1 MNTYRLAGRS
11 VDALLSLK
19 KLSDVSKEQYLNGVK
34 QFLDEKHL
42 TPDDLVAFARKRPR
56 AFEKEFADFLVK
68 RGELTSP
75 ATVALIRN
83 SVMKFFDANKV
94 PRRRDSE
101 RGVDWGYINEYV
113 PERRKFGSDR
123 APTTEEMRAIMNVCD
138 LRTRCLLLFMGS
150 SGARVGAI
158 RYLTWKDLAEVEHE
172 GAKFARVTIYSGERE
187 QYDTFV
193 TPPSATSTSWS
204 TGG

>member
-34 QFLDEKHL
+34 QFLDETHL
-42 TPDDLVAFARKRPR
+42 SPDGLVAFARKRPR

-83 SVMKFFDANKV
+83 SVMKFFDASKV
-94 PRRRDSE
+94 PRRRDSD
-101 RGVDWGYINEYV
+101 RGSTGGTSTSTS
-113 PERRKFGSDR
+113 PRG
-123 APTTEEMRAIMNVCD
+123 
-138 LRTRCLLLFMGS
+138 GS
-150 SGARVGAI
+150 SGA
-158 RYLTWKDLAEVEHE
+158 
-172 GAKFARVTIYSGERE
+172 
-187 QYDTFV
+187 
-193 TPPSATSTSWS
+193 
-204 TGG
+204 TGGPPPRRCGPS

>member
-1 MNTYRLAGRS
+1 VNTYRLAGKS

-19 KLSDVSKEQYLNGVK
+19 KLCDVSKDQYLNGVK
-34 QFLDEKHL
+34 QFLDETHL
-42 TPDDLVAFARKRPR
+42 TPDELVSFAKKRPR

-68 RGELTSP
+68 RGEVTSP

-83 SVMKFFDANKV
+83 SVMKFFDASKV

-138 LRTRCLLLFMGS
+138 LRMRCLLLFMGS

-158 RYLTWKDLAEVEHE
+158 TYVE
-172 GAKFARVTIYSGERE
+172 
-187 QYDTFV
+187 
-193 TPPSATSTSWS
+193 
-204 TGG
+204 